1 MKTIISREVMNQVWE
16 IGHNRVIELEKLTNE
31 YPILIR
37 LIREIKKDYI
47 VCLNAISSRD
57 FNLIEQMRKSI
68 DIKEIELE
76 EQMKEIDEDNNRSK
90 KAKQIKNKECEEIK
104 DGE

>member
-1 MKTIISREVMNQVWE
+1 MKTIISKEVMNQVWE
-16 IGHNRVIELEKLTNE
+16 IGNNRVIELEKLINE
-31 YPILIR
+31 YPILTR

-57 FNLIEQMRKSI
+57 FNLIEQMRKII
-68 DIKEIELE
+68 DTKEIELE
-76 EQMKEIDEDNNRSK
+76 EQVKEIDEDTHRSK
-90 KAKQIKNKECEEIK
+90 RAKQSKNKECEEIK

>member
-1 MKTIISREVMNQVWE
+1 MKTIISKEVMNQVWE
-16 IGHNRVIELEKLTNE
+16 IGHNRVMELENLTNE

-57 FNLIEQMRKSI
+57 FNLIEQMRKII
-68 DIKEIELE
+68 DIKEVELE
-76 EQMKEIDEDNNRSK
+76 DHMKEIDEDNTRSK
-90 KAKQIKNKECEEIK
+90 KAKQIKNKESEEIK

>member
-1 MKTIISREVMNQVWE
+1 MKTIISKEVMNQVWE
-16 IGHNRVIELEKLTNE
+16 IGHNRVIELEKLINE
-31 YPILIR
+31 YPILTR

-57 FNLIEQMRKSI
+57 FNLIEQMRKII
-68 DIKEIELE
+68 DVKEIDLE
-76 EQMKEIDEDNNRSK
+76 EQIKEIDEDNNRSK